1 MRFWPYSV
9 LFAACAVVVACGSRT
24 GLLVPGDDVPGSP
37 GSSGDD
43 DSGSTPF
50 GDDGGSADDRSVEPM
65 RDALPP
71 LDVTVPHDAFNNCP
85 DAGATFIYVVTEEFE
100 LMSFYPPTGAFTA
113 IGALNCPVASNGSGP
128 AFTPFSMAVDKTG
141 VAYVVYNDGELF
153 RVSTATAAC
162 QPTSFASG
170 QRGFTPTFGMGFSQD
185 TTDTGETLFVA
196 SGGGNDAATPRLASI
211 STSNFALRIV
221 GNLSPAI
228 DSPELTGTGA
238 GDLFGFYATSG
249 ATPCD
254 NITTGTCP
262 DSAIG
267 QIDKTTGRVTNQA
280 VLFGRAQGTAWAF
293 AFWGGDFYTF
303 TAPSSAGT
311 IVTRF
316 DPTDGSAVV
325 VAQRSDRI
333 VGAGVSTCAPAQ

>member
-1 MRFWPYSV
+1 MRLWPYSV
-9 LFAACAVVVACGSRT
+9 LFAACAVVACGSRT
-24 GLLVPGDDVPGSP
+24 GLLVPGDDGPGNPGSP
-37 GSSGDD
+37 GDD
-43 DSGSTPF
+43 DSGSIVI
-50 GDDGGSADDRSVEPM
+50 GGDGGSADDRSVETM

-85 DAGATFIYVVTEEFE
+85 DAGATFVYVVTEEFE
-100 LMSFYPPTGAFTA
+100 LMSFYPPTAAFTA
-113 IGALNCPVASNGSGP
+113 IGTLNCPLTGNTA
-128 AFTPFSMAVDKTG
+128 ATPFSMAVDQSG
-141 VAYVVYNDGELF
+141 IAYVVYSDGELF

-162 QPTSFASG
+162 QRTAFASG
-170 QRGFTPTFGMGFSQD
+170 QHAFTPTFGMGFSQD
-185 TTDTGETLFVA
+185 TTDNGETLFVA
-196 SGGGNDAATPRLASI
+196 SGGGSGGATPRLASI
-211 STSNFALRIV
+211 NTTNFGLRIV

-249 ATPCD
+249 ANPCD

-303 TAPSSAGT
+303 TAPTDGT

-333 VGAGVSTCAPAQ
+333 VGAGVSTCAPAE